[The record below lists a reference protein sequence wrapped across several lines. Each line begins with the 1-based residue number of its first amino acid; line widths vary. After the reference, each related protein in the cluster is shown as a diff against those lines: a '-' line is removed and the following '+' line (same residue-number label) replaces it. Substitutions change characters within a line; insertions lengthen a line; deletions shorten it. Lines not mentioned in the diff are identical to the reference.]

1 MRKKEDTY
9 QMWERTGVL
18 KSKLDYIK
26 AASATFYTQKD
37 MCHDL
42 GISEQTFIALKDKH
56 PEIQQAISDGEALLL
71 QDLFSALKTKAMGH
85 KEKITSKTMRKN
97 PIGGTETKVTEDEKY
112 YPPDFEVIKY
122 ILIMKFGK
130 DFDPKKFMIEM
141 MEKKNEPEEW
151 VNAARLVGADEESNN
166 DEEEEN
172 P

>member
-1 MRKKEDTY
+1 MKRKEDTY

-37 MCHDL
+37 MCRDL
-42 GISEQTFIALKDKH
+42 DISEKTFISLKNKH
-56 PEIQQAISDGEALLL
+56 PEIQQAISDGEAILLK
-71 QDLFSALKTKAMGH
+71 DLFSALKLKAMGH
-85 KEKITSKTMRKN
+85 KEKTTSKTMRKN

-141 MEKKNEPEEW
+141 IEKKNEPEMW
-151 VNAARLVGADEESNN
+151 VNAAQLIEADENSDDNK
-166 DEEEEN
+166 EED
-172 P
+172 

>member
-1 MRKKEDTY
+1 MKRKEDTY

-37 MCHDL
+37 MCRDL
-42 GISEQTFIALKDKH
+42 DISEKTFISLKNKH
-56 PEIQQAISDGEALLL
+56 PEIQQAISDGEAILLK
-71 QDLFSALKTKAMGH
+71 DLFSALKLKALGH
-85 KEKITSKTMRKN
+85 KEKTTSKTMRKN

-130 DFDPKKFMIEM
+130 DFDPKKIMIEM
-141 MEKKNEPEEW
+141 MEKKNEPEMW
-151 VNAARLVGADEESNN
+151 INAAQLIEADEDNDNN
-166 DEEEEN
+166 KEED
-172 P
+172 

>member
-1 MRKKEDTY
+1 MKRKEDTY

-37 MCHDL
+37 MCRDL
-42 GISEQTFIALKDKH
+42 DISEKTFISLKNKH
-56 PEIQQAISDGEALLL
+56 PEIQQAISDGEAILLK
-71 QDLFSALKTKAMGH
+71 DLFSALKLKAMGH
-85 KEKITSKTMRKN
+85 KEKTTSKTMRKN

-141 MEKKNEPEEW
+141 IEKKNEPEIW
-151 VNAARLVGADEESNN
+151 VNAAQLIVTDENSDDNK
-166 DEEEEN
+166 EED
-172 P
+172 

>member
-1 MRKKEDTY
+1 MKRKEDTY

-26 AASATFYTQKD
+26 AASATFYTQKE
-37 MCHDL
+37 MCRDL
-42 GISEQTFIALKDKH
+42 DISEKTFIALKNKH
-56 PEIQQAISDGEALLL
+56 SEIQQAISDGEAILLK
-71 QDLFSALKTKAMGH
+71 DLFSALKTKALGH
-85 KEKITSKTMRKN
+85 KEKTTSKSIEKN
-97 PIGGTETKVTEDEKY
+97 PLGGTKTKINEDEKY

-151 VNAARLVGADEESNN
+151 VNAARFIGADEESNN
-166 DEEEEN
+166 DEED
-172 P
+172 

>member
-26 AASATFYTQKD
+26 AASATFYTQKE
-37 MCHDL
+37 MCRDL
-42 GISEQTFIALKDKH
+42 GITEQTFIALKDKH
-56 PEIQQAISDGEALLL
+56 TEIQQAISDGEALLL

-85 KEKITSKTMRKN
+85 KEKTTSKTMRKN

-151 VNAARLVGADEESNN
+151 VNAARFIGADEESNN
-166 DEEEEN
+166 DEED
-172 P
+172 

>member
-1 MRKKEDTY
+1 MKRKEDTY

-37 MCHDL
+37 MCRDL
-42 GISEQTFIALKDKH
+42 DISEKTFISLKNKH
-56 PEIQQAISDGEALLL
+56 PEIQQAISDGEAILLK
-71 QDLFSALKTKAMGH
+71 DLFSALKLKALGH
-85 KEKITSKTMRKN
+85 KEKTTSKTMRKN

-141 MEKKNEPEEW
+141 MEKKNEPEMW
-151 VNAARLVGADEESNN
+151 INAAQLIEADENSDDNK
-166 DEEEEN
+166 EED
-172 P
+172 

>member
-18 KSKLDYIK
+18 KSKLDYIR

-42 GISEQTFIALKDKH
+42 GISEQTFIALKNKH
-56 PEIQQAISDGEALLL
+56 PEIQKAISDGETLLL
-71 QDLFSALKTKAMGH
+71 SDLFSALKTKAMGH
-85 KEKITSKTMRKN
+85 KEKTTSKSIEKN
-97 PIGGTETKVTEDEKY
+97 PLGGTKTKINEDEKY

-130 DFDPKKFMIEM
+130 DFDPKKFMLEM
-141 MEKKNEPEEW
+141 MEKKNEPEVW
-151 VNAARLVGADEESNN
+151 VNAAQIIGADEEIK
-166 DEEEEN
+166 DEED
-172 P
+172 

>member
-1 MRKKEDTY
+1 MAKKLDTY
-9 QMWERTGVL
+9 QMWEKTGVL

-37 MCHDL
+37 MCRDL
-42 GISEQTFIALKDKH
+42 DISEKTFISLKNKH
-56 PEIQQAISDGEALLL
+56 PEIQQAISDGEAILLK
-71 QDLFSALKTKAMGH
+71 DLFSALKLKAMGH
-85 KEKITSKTMRKN
+85 KEKTTSKTMRKN

-141 MEKKNEPEEW
+141 ISIILIFN
-151 VNAARLVGADEESNN
+151 NINIFFIESSYSIKFFAIYWQ
-166 DEEEEN
+166 
-172 P
+172 

>member
-26 AASATFYTQKD
+26 AASATFYTQKE
-37 MCHDL
+37 MCRDL
-42 GISEQTFIALKDKH
+42 GITEQTFIALKDKH

-85 KEKITSKTMRKN
+85 KEKTTSKSIEKN
-97 PIGGTETKVTEDEKY
+97 PLGGTKTKINEDEKY

-130 DFDPKKFMIEM
+130 DFDPKKFMYEYM
-141 MEKKNEPEEW
+141 DKKNAPEEW
-151 VNAARLVGADEESNN
+151 VNATPIGADEDTN
-166 DEEEEN
+166 EED
-172 P
+172 

>member
-37 MCHDL
+37 MCRDL
-42 GISEQTFIALKDKH
+42 GITEQTFIALKDKH

-85 KEKITSKTMRKN
+85 KEKTTSKTMRKN

-112 YPPDFEVIKY
+112 YPPDFEVIK
-122 ILIMKFGK
+122 
-130 DFDPKKFMIEM
+130 
-141 MEKKNEPEEW
+141 
-151 VNAARLVGADEESNN
+151 
-166 DEEEEN
+166 
-172 P
+172 

>member
-1 MRKKEDTY
+1 MKRKEDTY

-37 MCHDL
+37 MCRDL
-42 GISEQTFIALKDKH
+42 DISEKTFISLKNKH
-56 PEIQQAISDGEALLL
+56 PEIQQAISDGEAILLK
-71 QDLFSALKTKAMGH
+71 DLFSALKLKAMGH
-85 KEKITSKTMRKN
+85 KEKTTSKTMRKN

-141 MEKKNEPEEW
+141 MEKKNEPEMW
-151 VNAARLVGADEESNN
+151 VNAAQLIEADENSDDNK
-166 DEEEEN
+166 EED
-172 P
+172 

>member
-1 MRKKEDTY
+1 MKRKEDTY

-37 MCHDL
+37 MCRDL
-42 GISEQTFIALKDKH
+42 DISEKTFISLKNKH
-56 PEIQQAISDGEALLL
+56 PEIQQAISDGEAILLK
-71 QDLFSALKTKAMGH
+71 DLFSALKLKALGH
-85 KEKITSKTMRKN
+85 KEKTTSKTMRKN

-141 MEKKNEPEEW
+141 MEKKNEPEMW
-151 VNAARLVGADEESNN
+151 INATQLIETDENSDDNK
-166 DEEEEN
+166 EED
-172 P
+172 